1 MNKMPDME
9 EMIRQATSVVAA
21 EAQKFGGDR
30 NCDGQMQISKIVK
43 NGDECLNPEAEENRS
58 WVE

>member
-1 MNKMPDME
+1 ME

-21 EAQKFGGDR
+21 EAQKFGGDS
-30 NCDGQMQISKIVK
+30 QMQISKIVK

>member
-1 MNKMPDME
+1 ME